1 MVRPAAAAKLA
12 KKYPQTAGETILGEE
27 KERIRLKKDK
37 IRLKI
42 SKNSTS
48 QTSMDEYP
56 EITQSDRAVFRQGL
70 QIVEEKQRITIM
82 LDTVVINYF
91 KNKAGKR
98 GYQTLINETLKQ
110 IILSSESARQKGFEE
125 TLRKVIREELACLG

>member
-1 MVRPAAAAKLA
+1 M
-12 KKYPQTAGETILGEE
+12 
-27 KERIRLKKDK
+27 
-37 IRLKI
+37 
-42 SKNSTS
+42 SKNSIS

-56 EITQSDRAVFRQGL
+56 EITQSDLDRAVFRQGL
-70 QIVEEKQRITIM
+70 QPVEKKQRITIM
-82 LDTVVINYF
+82 LDTGVINYF

-110 IILSSESARQKGFEE
+110 TMISDPTRQKGLEE